1 VYTIKQGVSASKENI
16 MKTGKRKIP
25 KYEDKVLTREE
36 KRKLK
41 RLAWLKIKQIEG
53 GKKQDGK

>member
-1 VYTIKQGVSASKENI
+1 

-53 GKKQDGK
+53 GKKQDDKSLHIRS